1 LEKVILMY
9 KPMLIGIGG
18 ASGSGKTTIA
28 ETIIS
33 NLPDISKD
41 LNRSLTAII
50 FGMDN
55 YYNDQ
60 SNISFEERQK
70 TNYDIPKA
78 FEWPLMKK
86 HLSEFLQGKIIERPV
101 YSFAE
106 HTREKRIE
114 VIRPADLIIFE
125 GILALY
131 DKDICKMMNYK
142 FFVNTDLDVCL
153 MRRMKRDMEE
163 RGRTFESISKQW
175 EDTVKPSYIGYILP
189 SIKNADFS
197 INWEGDTKKPIQ
209 GIVAIIKD
217 HFNGKAYNK
226 E

>member
-1 LEKVILMY
+1 MY

-33 NLPDISKD
+33 NLPDISKY
-41 LNRSLTAII
+41 LNRNLTAII

-78 FEWPLMKK
+78 FEWKLMKK
-86 HLSEFLQGKIIERPV
+86 HLLEFLQGKIIERPV

-114 VIRPADLIIFE
+114 IIRPVDLIIFE
-125 GILALY
+125 GILALH
-131 DKDICKMMNYK
+131 DEDICKMMNYK
-142 FFVNTDLDVCL
+142 FFINTDLDECL
-153 MRRMKRDMEE
+153 IRRMKRDTEE
-163 RGRTFESISKQW
+163 RGRTVESVSKQW
-175 EDTVKPSYIGYILP
+175 KDTVKPSYMRYILP
-189 SIKNADFS
+189 SMKNADFI
-197 INWEGDTKKPIQ
+197 INWEGDTEKSIQ
-209 GIVAIIKD
+209 GLVAIVKD
-217 HFNGKAYNK
+217 HFNIMNYNK
-226 E
+226 N

>member
-1 LEKVILMY
+1 MY

-33 NLPDISKD
+33 NLQDISKD
-41 LNRSLTAII
+41 LKRNLTAII

-78 FEWPLMKK
+78 FGWNLMKK
-86 HLSEFLQGKIIERPV
+86 HLSELLQGKIIERPV

-106 HTREKRIE
+106 HTREKRTEI
-114 VIRPADLIIFE
+114 IRPVDLIIFE

-142 FFVNTDLDVCL
+142 FFINTDLDECL
-153 MRRMKRDMEE
+153 IRRMKRDTEE
-163 RGRTFESISKQW
+163 RGRTVESVSKQW
-175 EDTVKPSYIGYILP
+175 KDTVKPSYIRYILP

-197 INWEGDTKKPIQ
+197 INWEGDTEKSIQ
-209 GIVAIIKD
+209 GIVATIKD
-217 HFNGKAYNK
+217 HFNNKAYNRG
-226 E
+226 

>member
-1 LEKVILMY
+1 MY

-41 LNRSLTAII
+41 LKRNLTAII

-86 HLSEFLQGKIIERPV
+86 HISELLQGKIIERPV
-101 YSFAE
+101 YSFGE

-163 RGRTFESISKQW
+163 RGRTFESVSKQW
-175 EDTVKPSYIGYILP
+175 EDTVKPSYMKYILP

-197 INWEGDTKKPIQ
+197 INWEGYTEKSIQ

-217 HFNGKAYNK
+217 HFNNKTYNM